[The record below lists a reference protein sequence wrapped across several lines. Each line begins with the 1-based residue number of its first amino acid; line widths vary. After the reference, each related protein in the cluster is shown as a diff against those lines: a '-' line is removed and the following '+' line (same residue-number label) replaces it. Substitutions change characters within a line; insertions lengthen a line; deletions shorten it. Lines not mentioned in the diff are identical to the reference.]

1 MIQHIGWNTFR
12 FGPFDSLT
20 SRSDWLNRVRRELS
34 AWFVFCCAKIYLYD
48 QFIFQISQEIP
59 TRAASSRTLKY
70 ILPPSTHKS
79 GPKVVPCGNNKLLVW
94 VFFTRTLHFLHLHS
108 RKALTRLQ
116 SCILRFQVNASVPFF
131 RLHSVLLLLD
141 YIKNAVTRLV
151 FKCSTCNCW

>member
-59 TRAASSRTLKY
+59 TRAASSRTL
-70 ILPPSTHKS
+70 STYS
-79 GPKVVPCGNNKLLVW
+79 LQAR
-94 VFFTRTLHFLHLHS
+94 TRTDPKLCLAATPCLNLLHPHASFSSPSLPQSLDTVAVMYFAFS
-108 RKALTRLQ
+108 SKRFRSIFSIALGTTTTRLHQ
-116 SCILRFQVNASVPFF
+116 KRCNSSCF
-131 RLHSVLLLLD
+131 
-141 YIKNAVTRLV
+141 
-151 FKCSTCNCW
+151 

>member
-59 TRAASSRTLKY
+59 TRAAKSRTLCTPSKHAQERAQSCALRQQQTPCLNLLHPHASFSSPS
-70 ILPPSTHKS
+70 LPQSLDTVAVMYFAFSSKRFRS
-79 GPKVVPCGNNKLLVW
+79 I
-94 VFFTRTLHFLHLHS
+94 FS
-108 RKALTRLQ
+108 IALGTATTRLHQ
-116 SCILRFQVNASVPFF
+116 KRCNSSCF
-131 RLHSVLLLLD
+131 
-141 YIKNAVTRLV
+141 
-151 FKCSTCNCW
+151 